1 MNWKWVRW
9 HSKVSSSINVLDYTI
24 AISFFKKIEQPLP
37 HVLVMVPALVVKIG
51 RLKMTRSIKL
61 DQMINNL
68 SFEARSGSFLFFR
81 MYRPNN
87 IFPLK
92 KTFNF
97 KFSLLLRWYYIPNG
111 KCYQLF
117 SGPCYA
123 VKVIYR
129 LNVLVF
135 CKK

>member
-1 MNWKWVRW
+1 
-9 HSKVSSSINVLDYTI
+9 
-24 AISFFKKIEQPLP
+24 
-37 HVLVMVPALVVKIG
+37 MVPALVVKIG